1 MNSSEQLVGVI
12 KSILG
17 EKAASNTLAIK
28 VAQEIVDHDFEIGQ
42 KLAELVFGHQAND
55 QSDDMAY
62 FKHEHEKYEDM
73 VEAEL
78 EASRTLSYF
87 DK

>member
-1 MNSSEQLVGVI
+1 MNNSEQLVGVI

-28 VAQEIVDHDFEIGQ
+28 VAQEIVDHDFEVGQ
-42 KLAELVFGHQAND
+42 KLAELVFSHQAND
-55 QSDDMAY
+55 QSDNMAY
-62 FKHEHEKYEDM
+62 FKHEHEIFEDS
-73 VEAEL
+73 VESEL

-87 DK
+87 GK

>member
-1 MNSSEQLVGVI
+1 MNNSEQLVGVI

-42 KLAELVFGHQAND
+42 KLAELVFSNQTND
-55 QSDDMAY
+55 QSNNMAY
-62 FKHEHEKYEDM
+62 FKHEQDIFEDM
-73 VEAEL
+73 VESEL